1 MKANSQRVKG
11 KNFKYFN
18 GKPLF
23 KWTLDTLLSVK
34 EIDRI
39 IINTDAREILAD
51 NGVLETDRIIIR
63 DRASEICGDMI
74 SMNLII
80 EDDVKSVDADIYLMT
95 HTTNPLMKTSTVE
108 NALNAFLGNADAD
121 SLFTVNKIQTRFYKE
136 DCTAVNHD
144 PKNLARTQD
153 LVPWFEENSN
163 LYIFTKR
170 SFTTTNARI
179 GVKPMMFETSKF
191 ESLDIDTQ
199 EDWDFSVVAGS
210 YLKKGERN

>member
-39 IINTDAREILAD
+39 IINTDAREILAN

-95 HTTNPLMKTSTVE
+95 HTTNPLMKASTVE